1 MTNSWLLTNIIAAF
15 LLPPLNLLL
24 VGVAGFW
31 LLRRRRKLGRSL
43 IAISLAGLWLLSTPL
58 ISAVLL
64 DSLKPAPA
72 ALTGQEADA
81 IVILGG
87 GSNRNSL
94 EFGGDTL
101 NRFSIERVRYGA
113 RLAKRLHKPVLVTGG
128 APEGGTLSEGE
139 ILSATLRDEY
149 GVETKWVEPY
159 SRNTRENARNSA
171 DILHKAGIQRV
182 YLVTHAW
189 HLRRAMPE
197 FEAAGL
203 KVVPAGTGYFMEAD
217 LSPLDFLPNGKAL
230 DKSYLA
236 MHEWIG
242 LLWYRIH
249 N

>member
-1 MTNSWLLTNIIAAF
+1 MMNSWLLTNIFAAF

-24 VGVAGFW
+24 VGVAGLW
-31 LLRRRRKLGRSL
+31 LLRRGRKPGRSL
-43 IAISLAGLWLLSTPL
+43 IIISLAGLWLLSTPL

-64 DSLKPAPA
+64 DSLKPTPV
-72 ALTGQEADA
+72 ALTGKEADA

-87 GSNRNSL
+87 GSNRDSL

-113 RLAKRLHKPVLVTGG
+113 RLAKSLHKPILVTGG
-128 APEGGTLSEGE
+128 APEGGSLSEGE
-139 ILSATLRDEY
+139 IMSAALRDEY
-149 GVETKWVEPY
+149 GVATKWVEPY
-159 SRNTRENARNSA
+159 SRNTRENACNSA
-171 DILHKAGIQRV
+171 DILHKAGIQRI

-189 HLRRAMPE
+189 HLKRAIPE
-197 FEAAGL
+197 FEAAGF
-203 KVVPAGTGYFMEAD
+203 KVMPAGTGYFMESD
-217 LSPLDFLPNGKAL
+217 YSPLDFLPNGKAL

-242 LLWYRIH
+242 LLWYHIS